1 MKHTRHISA
10 IILASALLAACV
22 KEPAIEPGAGD
33 SYTGKGFQLTVEG
46 TAQTQDSSK
55 TILGSGYDIRSVYW
69 KDGDIIRV
77 NGAEYNVITNGTLSE
92 IHFDNNSPS
101 GAIAFYPK
109 GICSVG
115 DPMATT
121 VTVSLPSSYV
131 YLEEAG
137 SQVLE
142 MPLVGK
148 AYANAP
154 GINMMH
160 LCGAVKV
167 DLINQ
172 SSGEYVP
179 DSIVITST
187 RQLSGSRVVDV
198 TNTYG
203 LNIAPVNAAGRNG
216 RVVMKFGNNNY
227 TETHLHID
235 GTEVHVPRGET
246 RSIVVP
252 VLPCDNFTV
261 TVYGGIRPK
270 GALGKGT
277 SSLYQRSS
285 VRTVVRA
292 GMMSAPATITVGDA
306 YNSLQP
312 GNNYVFSVSP
322 TKKVF
327 FSKGNLY
334 MDHCWWK
341 FHENQWDRC
350 FSYPTQIN
358 DVEWGDYN
366 AYQQYSH
373 QGTFDLFSY
382 GATGDGSP
390 YPWERCFLSQNIAGT
405 HYDWGQSA
413 YGGHNDFDEGVW
425 RTLTG
430 DEWYYLLHTRQG
442 GYVKDGVLYRY
453 WCTHINLS
461 DYLNPVLIPGILIF
475 PDIMPTLSGSVYQ
488 PSSIAYSICGCGDGT
503 WISVDEWNDIMQPAG
518 CVFLPQAGRFG
529 ADETNLAIYHK
540 AFIYYWTSTLYGDSE
555 NPCVFAFTL
564 SENSA
569 WPGYAPSNA
578 RYPVR
583 LVTDAN

>member
-22 KEPAIEPGAGD
+22 KEQDFAPASNE

-46 TAQTQDSSK
+46 TTQNQDSSK

-69 KDGDIIRV
+69 KNNDVIRV
-77 NGAEYNVITNGTLSE
+77 NGAEYHVVTNGTQSE

-115 DPMATT
+115 DPGATS
-121 VTVSLPSSYV
+121 VTVSFPSSYLYV
-131 YLEEAG
+131 EQDG
-137 SQVLE
+137 HQVLD

-148 AYANAP
+148 AYAYAS

-167 DLINQ
+167 DLNNQ
-172 SSGEYVP
+172 SSGEYIP

-216 RVVMKFGNNNY
+216 RVVMKFGSNY
-227 TETHLHID
+227 
-235 GTEVHVPRGET
+235 GTEFGGNNGTAIQVPRGGT

-261 TVYGGIRPK
+261 QVYGGITPK

-292 GMMSAPATITVGDA
+292 GMMSAPATITVGDT
-306 YNSLQP
+306 YNSIQP
-312 GNNYVFSVSP
+312 GSNCAFSVSP
-322 TKKVF
+322 SKKVF

-334 MDHCWWK
+334 MDHCYWK

-358 DVEWGDYN
+358 EVEWGDYN

-373 QGTFDLFSY
+373 QGAFDLFSY

-390 YPWERCFLSQNIAGT
+390 YPWDRCFLSQNIAGT

-413 YGGHNDFDEGVW
+413 YGGHDDFDEGVW

-430 DEWYYLLHTRQG
+430 DEWYYLLNQRQA
-442 GYVKDGVLYRY
+442 GVYEFDAWHRF
-453 WCTHINLS
+453 WCTSIKLADNTR
-461 DYLNPVLIPGILIF
+461 VPGILIF
-475 PDIMPTLSGSVYQ
+475 PDDI
-488 PSSIAYSICGCGDGT
+488 PSSIGWANSIAHAIIGASGEYNY
-503 WISVDEWNDIMQPAG
+503 ISVDDWNNCLQPAG

-529 ADETNLAIYHK
+529 DDNTNVAIYHS
-540 AFIYYWTSTLYGDSE
+540 AYIYYWTSTLYSDSG

-564 SENSA
+564 GSNSA
-569 WPGYAPSNA
+569 WPGFAPSNA

-583 LVTDAN
+583 LVADAN

>member
-22 KEPAIEPGAGD
+22 KEHDIEPGAGD

-46 TAQTQDSSK
+46 SSQDNSK
-55 TILGSGYDIRSVYW
+55 TVLGSSYDIRSVYW
-69 KDGDIIRV
+69 KNGDIIRV
-77 NGAEYNVITNGTLSE
+77 NGIEYNVITNGTQSE

-115 DPMATT
+115 DPMATS
-121 VTVSLPSSYV
+121 VTVSFPSSYKFV
-131 YLEEAG
+131 EQDG
-137 SQVLE
+137 HQVLD

-148 AYANAP
+148 AAAHAS
-154 GINMMH
+154 GITMMH
-160 LCGAVKV
+160 LCGAVKI

-172 SSGEYVP
+172 SSGEYIP

-198 TNTYG
+198 TN
-203 LNIAPVNAAGRNG
+203 LNIAPVNAAGSNG
-216 RVVMKFGNNNY
+216 RVVMRFVDNHPMVSQ
-227 TETHLHID
+227 EPPVRML
-235 GTEVHVPRGET
+235 RGET

-261 TVYGGIRPK
+261 QVYGGITPK

-292 GMMSAPATITVGDA
+292 GMMSAPATITVGDT
-306 YNSLQP
+306 YNSLLSS
-312 GNNYVFSVSP
+312 NYAFSVSP

-334 MDHCWWK
+334 MTHCWWG
-341 FHENQWDRC
+341 FHEIQWNRC
-350 FSYPTQIN
+350 FNYLTRN
-358 DVEWGDYN
+358 NNGVEWEDHN
-366 AYQQYSH
+366 AYQQYNH
-373 QGTFDLFSY
+373 EGTFDLFSY
-382 GATGDGSP
+382 GASGHVFA
-390 YPWERCFLSQNIAGT
+390 PWDRTNLSQNIAGT
-405 HYDWGQSA
+405 PYDWGQYTGYDA
-413 YGGHNDFDEGVW
+413 LNFDEGVW

-430 DEWYYLLHTRQG
+430 DEWNYLLNQRQA
-442 GYVKDGVLYRY
+442 GVYDNGVWYRFK
-453 WCTHINLS
+453 CTSIKLAN
-461 DYLNPVLIPGILIF
+461 NARVPGIVIF
-475 PDIMPTLSGSVYQ
+475 PDNTNAFGGAYMIAHSIMGSTGE
-488 PSSIAYSICGCGDGT
+488 SNKIT
-503 WISVDEWNDIMQPAG
+503 VDDWNTYMQPAG

-529 ADETNLAIYHK
+529 EDESNVAINHTSY
-540 AFIYYWTSTLYGDSE
+540 IYYWTSTLYGDSG
-555 NPCVFAFTL
+555 NPCYFGFTL
-564 SENSA
+564 GENSA
-569 WPGYAPSNA
+569 WPENAPSRA
-578 RYPVR
+578 RFPVR